1 MAMKLG
7 TSFILSDLALAGPEF
22 DGGGG
27 WGGRN
32 QAGAL
37 EAPQNSWGCAGPG
50 GGGGEWGLAFAGKLI
65 SFGCCS
71 LQTGA

>member
-32 QAGAL
+32 QAGPWRL
-37 EAPQNSWGCAGPG
+37 PRTAGAAQ
-50 GGGGEWGLAFAGKLI
+50 GLGVVAASGDLL
-65 SFGCCS
+65 
-71 LQTGA
+71 LQAS